1 MKPAE
6 ASLPSDTEVLVK
18 RSFDAPVKL
27 VWRAYMEP
35 DLMRRWCSGLPGWSM
50 PVCEMDMR
58 VGGKY
63 RWRWRSDEN
72 GQEFGFTGEV
82 LEVTPHAKI
91 VHTQIYD
98 AGDLGVSMGHDP
110 QWSDATGSE
119 PSIITVTFQETNG
132 ITNVT
137 TTIRFASKA
146 DRDAAFA
153 TGMTDG
159 MEVSYKQLDG
169 VLGEM

>member
-1 MKPAE
+1 LKPAE

-18 RSFDAPVKL
+18 RSFDAPVNL

-35 DLMRRWCSGLPGWSM
+35 DLMRRWCGGHPGWSM

-82 LEVTPHAKI
+82 LEVVTHCRI
-91 VHTQIYD
+91 VHTQSYD
-98 AGDLGVSMGHDP
+98 PGDLGYSMG
-110 QWSDATGSE
+110 SD
-119 PSIITVTFQETNG
+119 PSIITVTFHEVNG
-132 ITNVT
+132 VTNVT
-137 TTIRFASKA
+137 TTIRFASQA
-146 DRDAAFA
+146 DRDEAFA

-159 MEVSYKQLDG
+159 MEMSYQLLDG
-169 VLGEM
+169 MLAEG

>member
-1 MKPAE
+1 
-6 ASLPSDTEVLVK
+6 
-18 RSFDAPVKL
+18 
-27 VWRAYMEP
+27 
-35 DLMRRWCSGLPGWSM
+35 M

-82 LEVTPHAKI
+82 LEVVPHARI

-98 AGDLGVSMGHDP
+98 PGDLGIPM
-110 QWSDATGSE
+110 GSE
-119 PSIITVTFQETNG
+119 PSIVTVTFQEAGG
-132 ITNVT
+132 ITNMT
-137 TTIRFASKA
+137 TTIKFASKA
-146 DRDAAFA
+146 DRDEAFA

-159 MEVSYKQLDG
+159 MEMSYKRLDG
-169 VLGEM
+169 VLAEV

>member
-18 RSFDAPVKL
+18 RSFDAPASL

-35 DLMRRWCSGLPGWSM
+35 DLLRRWCTGMPGWSM
-50 PVCEMDMR
+50 PICEMDMR

-63 RWRWRSDEN
+63 RWRWRSDDN
-72 GQEFGFTGEV
+72 SQEFGFFGEV
-82 LEVTPHAKI
+82 LEVVPHTKI
-91 VHTQIYD
+91 VHTQAFD
-98 AGDLGVSMGHDP
+98 PGDLGVSMG
-110 QWSDATGSE
+110 GE

-132 ITNVT
+132 ITHVT
-137 TTIRFASKA
+137 TNIKYASKA

-153 TGMTDG
+153 TGMTEG
-159 MEVSYKQLDG
+159 MEMSYQNLDK
-169 VLGEM
+169 VLTEG

>member
-18 RSFDAPVKL
+18 RSFDAPVRL
-27 VWRAYMEP
+27 VWRAYMEA
-35 DLMRRWCSGLPGWSM
+35 DLMRRWCGGHPGWSM

-63 RWRWRSDEN
+63 RWRWRNDEN

-82 LEVTPHAKI
+82 LEVVLHAKI
-91 VHTQIYD
+91 VHTQIFD
-98 AGDLGVSMGHDP
+98 PGDLGFGM
-110 QWSDATGSE
+110 GSE
-119 PSIITVTFQETNG
+119 PSIITVTFHEANG
-132 ITNVT
+132 ITLVT
-137 TTIRFASKA
+137 TSIKFDSKA
-146 DRDAAFA
+146 DRDAAFS

-159 MEVSYKQLDG
+159 MEVSYKRLDD
-169 VLGEM
+169 VLAEG

>member
-18 RSFDAPVKL
+18 RSFDAPAKL

-35 DLMRRWCSGLPGWSM
+35 DLVRRWCGGHPGWSM

-58 VGGKY
+58 VGGRY
-63 RWRWRSDEN
+63 QWRWRSDEN

-82 LEVTPHAKI
+82 LEVIPHARL
-91 VHTQIYD
+91 VHTQIFD
-98 AGDLGVSMGHDP
+98 AGDLGVSMG
-110 QWSDATGSE
+110 GE
-119 PSIITVTFQETNG
+119 PSIITVTFQEADG
-132 ITNVT
+132 MTNVAT
-137 TTIRFASKA
+137 LIKYASKA
-146 DRDAAFA
+146 DRDEAFA

-159 MEVSYKQLDG
+159 MEMNYKRLDEMLAVIKNQ
-169 VLGEM
+169 VLEV

>member
-1 MKPAE
+1 MRPAE

-18 RSFDAPVKL
+18 RSFDAPVRL

-35 DLMRRWCSGLPGWSM
+35 DLMRRWCSGPPGWSM

-72 GQEFGFTGEV
+72 GQEFGFAGEV
-82 LEVTPHAKI
+82 LEVVTHARV

-98 AGDLGVSMGHDP
+98 SGDLGVSMG
-110 QWSDATGSE
+110 SE
-119 PSIITVTFQETNG
+119 PYIVTVTFQESGG
-132 ITNVT
+132 ITNVAT
-137 TTIRFASKA
+137 SIKFVSKA
-146 DRDAAFA
+146 DRDAAFS

-159 MEVSYKQLDG
+159 MEMSYKQLDG
-169 VLGEM
+169 VLAEG

>member
-6 ASLPSDTEVLVK
+6 ASLPSDTEVLVT
-18 RSFDAPVKL
+18 RSFAAPVKL

-35 DLMRRWCSGLPGWSM
+35 DLMRRWCSGMPGWSM

-63 RWRWRSDEN
+63 RWRWRSDED

-82 LEVTPHAKI
+82 LEVVPHARI

-98 AGDLGVSMGHDP
+98 PGDLGYSM
-110 QWSDATGSE
+110 GSE
-119 PSIITVTFQETNG
+119 PSIVTVTFEEAGG
-132 ITNVT
+132 ITNVA
-137 TTIRFASKA
+137 TTIKFASQA
-146 DRDAAFA
+146 DRDAAFS

-159 MEVSYKQLDG
+159 MEMSYRRLDE
-169 VLGEM
+169 VLAEG